1 MGAQEPEVAKEA
13 PRRRAGIAHAEEAA
27 VTLSAE
33 DLEQPPPGRAQA
45 HARPRHLA
53 VSSPLPARCEPA
65 SGKDRA
71 YLAMANKQVA
81 SAIKTQDRFVI
92 KQALLMEGD
101 LVDVINGAAV
111 HQKMEFVGPAK
122 SSANIN
128 HGVYKHKGWSL
139 RRP

>member
-1 MGAQEPEVAKEA
+1 MPGLHTPRKRPSRSRPKISSSHPRAELTLTHA
-13 PRRRAGIAHAEEAA
+13 P
-27 VTLSAE
+27 VTWLSA
-33 DLEQPPPGRAQA
+33 
-45 HARPRHLA
+45 
-53 VSSPLPARCEPA
+53 
-65 SGKDRA
+65 
-71 YLAMANKQVA
+71 ANKQVA

-128 HGVYKHKGWSL
+128 HGVYKHKGSTYSEKMSGI
-139 RRP
+139 RRHISTNQRA

>member
-1 MGAQEPEVAKEA
+1 
-13 PRRRAGIAHAEEAA
+13 
-27 VTLSAE
+27 
-33 DLEQPPPGRAQA
+33 
-45 HARPRHLA
+45 
-53 VSSPLPARCEPA
+53 
-65 SGKDRA
+65 
-71 YLAMANKQVA
+71 MANKQVA

-128 HGVYKHKGWSL
+128 HGVYKHKGSTYSARL
-139 RRP
+139 AS